1 MQLRTAE
8 RKQSFMKLGIQS
20 PSGHGKTYSAL
31 LLAKGL
37 VGDLD
42 KVAVIDSEKS
52 ADLYAHL
59 GRYKVLTLE
68 SPCTP
73 KNYIKAITICKNAGI
88 EVIII
93 DSLSHAWAYLKDYH
107 STMSGNSFQNWS
119 KLKPLHQE
127 LIDTIIQTPIHFIC
141 NLRTKH
147 DYVMTEKNG
156 KLVPEKVGLKAVTTD
171 DTEYEFSILFELD
184 KAHHARVSKDRTG
197 LFAPL
202 KVPFVITEETGQQIK
217 EWCDTGVTVE
227 EVTALIEQCK
237 NVEELNNL
245 YRKYPE
251 FYGLLESEFKE
262 KKTLFTNALNK
273 AKSNG
278 VANIK

>member
-8 RKQSFMKLGIQS
+8 RKQSFLKLGIQA

-37 VGDLD
+37 VGDLSQ
-42 KVAVIDSEKS
+42 VVIIDSEKS

-59 GRYKVLTLE
+59 GDYKVLTLD
-68 SPCTP
+68 SPFAP
-73 KNYIKAITICKNAGI
+73 KDYIKAIRICKEAGMKA
-88 EVIII
+88 III

-119 KLKPLHQE
+119 KLKPLHKE
-127 LIDTIIQTPIHFIC
+127 LIDMIIQTPVHFIC

-171 DTEYEFSILFELD
+171 ETEYEFSILFELD

-202 KVPFVITEETGQQIK
+202 KVPFLITEETGQQIK
-217 EWCDTGVTVE
+217 EWCDKGVTVE
-227 EVTALIEQCK
+227 DIKVQIQKCK
-237 NVEELNNL
+237 TVEELNNL

-251 FYGLLESEFKE
+251 LYELLEPAFKQQ
-262 KKTLFTNALNK
+262 KSLLTITK
-273 AKSNG
+273 AQSNG

>member
-8 RKQSFMKLGIQS
+8 RKQSFMKLGIQA

-31 LLAKGL
+31 ILAKGL
-37 VGDLD
+37 VGELS
-42 KVAVIDSEKS
+42 KVAIIDSEKS

-59 GRYKVLTLE
+59 GAYKVLTLDGFA
-68 SPCTP
+68 P
-73 KNYIKAITICKNAGI
+73 KDYIKAIRICKEAGMK
-88 EVIII
+88 VVII

-127 LIDTIIQTPIHFIC
+127 LIDTIIQTSAHFIC

-156 KLVPEKVGLKAVTTD
+156 KLVPEKVGLKAITTD
-171 DTEYEFSILFELD
+171 NTEYEFSIVFELD
-184 KAHHARVSKDRTG
+184 KAHHATVSKDRTG

-217 EWCDTGVTVE
+217 EWCDKGVTVE
-227 EVTALIEQCK
+227 DVTALIQNCTH
-237 NVEELNNL
+237 VEELNNL

-251 FYGLLESEFKE
+251 MYDLLEPVFKE
-262 KKTLFTNALNK
+262 KKLLLTKSK

-278 VANIK
+278 IANIK